1 MNKLE
6 NYVGRMVKTTI
17 AMKEFTVQ
25 VVGYNASDG
34 GWLILNTT
42 PHAFGWGK
50 GQESEGDVF
59 SILAVRHWYAR
70 PHQCTFINNE
80 ILKDKDVPTP
90 SVPAIEVKPI
100 GGLPV

>member
-6 NYVGRMVKTTI
+6 KYVGRMVKTTI
-17 AMKEFTVQ
+17 AMKEYTVQ
-25 VVGYNASDG
+25 VVGYNEGDG

-42 PHAFGWGK
+42 PHAFGWNK

-59 SILAVRHWYAR
+59 GILAMRHWYVR
-70 PHQCTFINNE
+70 EYQCKFINNE

-90 SVPAIEVKPI
+90 SVPAVIP
-100 GGLPV
+100 